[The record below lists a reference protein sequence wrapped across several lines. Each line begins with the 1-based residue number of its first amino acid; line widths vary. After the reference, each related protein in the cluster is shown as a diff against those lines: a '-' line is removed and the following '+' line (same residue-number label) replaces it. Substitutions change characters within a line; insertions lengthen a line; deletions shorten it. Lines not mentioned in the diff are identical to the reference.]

1 MIRYGDYV
9 VINDSFYKDITAKV
23 LDKRLYANEVQY
35 LVDLQPP
42 RWLSERKLTKFQE
55 VSNNDHQE

>member
-42 RWLSERKLTKFQE
+42 RWLSERKLTKIQE
-55 VSNNDHQE
+55 TFNNDHQE